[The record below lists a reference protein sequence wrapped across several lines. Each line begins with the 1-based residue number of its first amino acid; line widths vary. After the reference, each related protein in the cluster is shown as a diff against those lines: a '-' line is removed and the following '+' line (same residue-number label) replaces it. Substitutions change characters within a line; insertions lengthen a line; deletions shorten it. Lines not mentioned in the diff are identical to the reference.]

1 MAGMGNP
8 DGSLH
13 DATTFGE
20 GHLTKHVPSFGVV
33 EPETL
38 CPTNM
43 RATTRPYNRQTLA
56 QKNDFTIKTNMVC
69 IYSKI
74 QYPCSFFY
82 HILYMTC
89 ALGVH
94 WNFVCL
100 QKEEYFFSG

>member
-13 DATTFGE
+13 ATFGE

-56 QKNDFTIKTNMVC
+56 QKNDFTIKTNMVS
-69 IYSKI
+69 IYSKL
-74 QYPCSFFY
+74 QYPCSFFF
-82 HILYMTC
+82 ITSC
-89 ALGVH
+89 I
-94 WNFVCL
+94 
-100 QKEEYFFSG
+100 

>member
-43 RATTRPYNRQTLA
+43 RATVPIIGRSSLRKMISPSKQIWFVFTL
-56 QKNDFTIKTNMVC
+56 KYSIHVLFFITSC
-69 IYSKI
+69 I
-74 QYPCSFFY
+74 
-82 HILYMTC
+82 
-89 ALGVH
+89 
-94 WNFVCL
+94 
-100 QKEEYFFSG
+100 

>member
-13 DATTFGE
+13 ATFGE

-43 RATTRPYNRQTLA
+43 RATTRPFYNNAVQRCSDLVSTKLDPGSLLRPFSTITLR
-56 QKNDFTIKTNMVC
+56 T
-69 IYSKI
+69 S
-74 QYPCSFFY
+74 
-82 HILYMTC
+82 
-89 ALGVH
+89 
-94 WNFVCL
+94 
-100 QKEEYFFSG
+100 